1 MATKKKAATPKKT
14 PKKGNSKFG
23 AKAEFVRAQ
32 PSSMSAKEV
41 VEAAKKAGLVMTEN
55 HVYNVRSA
63 AKKAEAEKAAN
74 GASKK
79 NVASKKAATAKAAST
94 PKSGGLEAQ
103 LRSAIAELGLA
114 RARAIFADVEK
125 AFAGA

>member
-1 MATKKKAATPKKT
+1 MATKKKTAAPKKT
-14 PKKGNSKFG
+14 AKAGKPKFG
-23 AKAEFVRAQ
+23 AKADFVRAQ
-32 PSSMSAKEV
+32 PASMSAKEV

-63 AKKAEAEKAAN
+63 AKKA
-74 GASKK
+74 GPSKRS
-79 NVASKKAATAKAAST
+79 NVTPRKAATGKAGAT

-125 AFAGA
+125 AFAGP

>member
-14 PKKGNSKFG
+14 PKTGKAKFG
-23 AKAEFVRAQ
+23 AKADFVRAQ
-32 PSSMSAKEV
+32 PASMSAKEV

-63 AKKAEAEKAAN
+63 AKKAGSKKAAN
-74 GASKK
+74 GTPKT
-79 NVASKKAATAKAAST
+79 AATTKPAST

-103 LRSAIAELGLA
+103 LRSAIASIGLV
-114 RARAIFADVEK
+114 RAREILTSVEL
-125 AFAGA
+125 AFQGS

>member
-1 MATKKKAATPKKT
+1 MATKKKAAAPKKT
-14 PKKGNSKFG
+14 PKTGKAKFG

-32 PSSMSAKEV
+32 PASMSAKEV
-41 VEAAKKAGLVMTEN
+41 VEAARAKGILMTEN
-55 HVYNVRSA
+55 HVYSVRSA
-63 AKKAEAEKAAN
+63 GKKAGAKKTAN
-74 GASKK
+74 GT
-79 NVASKKAATAKAAST
+79 SKKAATAKGAAT

-114 RARAIFADVEK
+114 RARAIFSDVEK